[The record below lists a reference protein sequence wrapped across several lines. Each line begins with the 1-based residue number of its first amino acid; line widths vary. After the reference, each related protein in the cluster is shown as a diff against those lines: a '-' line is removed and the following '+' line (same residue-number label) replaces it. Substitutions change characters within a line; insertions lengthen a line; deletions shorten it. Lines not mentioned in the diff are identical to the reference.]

1 MQTAVQLYTFDASP
15 LSLSAQLEAVAEAG
29 FDGVEFAGL
38 GTDPGPVRST
48 LARFDL
54 AAPSAHIPLSTL
66 ESGVESAVEPY
77 RELGVETVVI
87 PSLDPKRLQEGT
99 IRGAAAAIDSVAG
112 ALDRQ
117 GFGLAYHN
125 HDAEFERIGELFA
138 LDVLLAETGVGLEL
152 DVGWAAAA
160 DADPVALIDRYADR
174 LTAIHLK
181 DVRLDLTAPRGGV
194 AVDLGEGDV
203 DLDGCLAVAAD
214 ADVEWIVFEY
224 DAPPEPLVSLQAAG
238 DWIAGKTHH

>member
-1 MQTAVQLYTFDASP
+1 MQTAVQLSTFDAST
-15 LSLSAQLEAVAEAG
+15 LSLSAQLEAVAETG

-38 GTDPGPVRST
+38 RTDPGAVQAA
-48 LARFDL
+48 LARLEL

-77 RELGVETVVI
+77 RELGVETVVV
-87 PSLDPKRLQEGT
+87 PDLDRKRLRKGT
-99 IRGAAAAIDSVAG
+99 IRGAAAAIDSVAT

-125 HDAEFERIGELFA
+125 HDSEFDTVDDSFA
-138 LDVLLAETGVGLEL
+138 LDVLLGETGVELEL

-181 DVRLDLTAPRGGV
+181 DVRLDSTARRGGV

-203 DLDGCLAVAAD
+203 DLDSCLAAAAD

-224 DAPPEPLVSLQAAG
+224 DAPPEPLVSLRAAG
-238 DWIAGKTHH
+238 DWLAAKTHY